1 MYSKKDNSMDIYKGQ
16 APGGIKNNND
26 RAANGQPDILT
37 GKIAPQLA
45 PGVVPIKIVVVRHEH
60 GYTAYP
66 LEGQIQGAVVGEGS
80 TYEEAYK
87 DVVSALNAH
96 VETFGPEALEADFPI
111 MEAYIAEHLV
121 PIKSSQNAKIS
132 R

>member
-1 MYSKKDNSMDIYKGQ
+1 MEIYKGHKVN
-16 APGGIKNNND
+16 GIKAGTD
-26 RAANGQPDILT
+26 RAANEQPDILT
-37 GKIAPQLA
+37 GKVAPQLA
-45 PGVVPIKIVVVRHEH
+45 PSLVPIKIVVVRHEH

-66 LEGQIQGAVVGEGS
+66 LEGQIQGAAVGEGN
-80 TYEEAYK
+80 TYEEAYN

-96 VETFGPEALEADFPI
+96 VETFGPEALEADFSI

-121 PIKSSQNAKIS
+121 PVKSSQNAKIS

>member
-1 MYSKKDNSMDIYKGQ
+1 
-16 APGGIKNNND
+16 
-26 RAANGQPDILT
+26 
-37 GKIAPQLA
+37 
-45 PGVVPIKIVVVRHEH
+45 VPIKIVVVRHEH

-80 TYEEAYK
+80 TYQEAYN

-121 PIKSSQNAKIS
+121 PVKSGQYARIS
-132 R
+132 G